1 MECIIITPT
10 MTRAGAVAAPGMARK
25 IGEKK
30 RATMKQ
36 QAMEKAV
43 RPVRPP
49 SPTPE
54 ALST

>member
-1 MECIIITPT
+1 M
-10 MTRAGAVAAPGMARK
+10 MRAGAVAAPGIARK

-30 RATMKQ
+30 SASAKHT
-36 QAMEKAV
+36 AVENAV

-49 SPTPE
+49 ALTPE